1 MQLWETGLLDKFVND
16 YFNVPNAEKCFSKK
30 KSSAKD
36 VPIKLVDLTGAF
48 LILGIGLGAGIL
60 CFLIELIVAKFR
72 REMKLTREMT
82 HQLEPEEKSKPPSS
96 SSSVEV
102 PIEVAATDDG
112 QPRQSTIEKEEVV
125 MELAGEIK
133 NAVENGKSKTE
144 EKPAD
149 NGQTQSSALEE
160 LEIVAELPSNVKNV
174 GNQPGNEKPNP
185 EGAMLPDTKTNQLSV
200 SSNEEKADQVTLMA
214 GLINELDNL
223 LLENSSQQ
231 SEPSVNNEK
240 PKPEAAENN

>member
-60 CFLIELIVAKFR
+60 CFLIELVVGKFR
-72 REMKLTREMT
+72 REMKMARKMARHEL
-82 HQLEPEEKSKPPSS
+82 EEKINPPFP

-102 PIEVAATDDG
+102 PIEVEATDDG

-149 NGQTQSSALEE
+149 NGRTQSSAVEE

-185 EGAMLPDTKTNQLSV
+185 EGAILPETKTNQPPV

-223 LLENSSQQ
+223 LLENISQQ

>member
-1 MQLWETGLLDKFVND
+1 
-16 YFNVPNAEKCFSKK
+16 
-30 KSSAKD
+30 
-36 VPIKLVDLTGAF
+36 
-48 LILGIGLGAGIL
+48 
-60 CFLIELIVAKFR
+60 
-72 REMKLTREMT
+72 
-82 HQLEPEEKSKPPSS
+82 
-96 SSSVEV
+96 
-102 PIEVAATDDG
+102 
-112 QPRQSTIEKEEVV
+112 

-133 NAVENGKSKTE
+133 NAVENEKSKTE

-160 LEIVAELPSNVKNV
+160 LEIVAKLPSNVKNN

-185 EGAMLPDTKTNQLSV
+185 EGAILPETKTNQPQV